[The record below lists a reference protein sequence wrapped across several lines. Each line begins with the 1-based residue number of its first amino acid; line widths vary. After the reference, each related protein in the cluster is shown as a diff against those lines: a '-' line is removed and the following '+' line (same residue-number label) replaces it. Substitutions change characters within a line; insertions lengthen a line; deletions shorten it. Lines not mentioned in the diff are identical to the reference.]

1 MSNCIHRGL
10 NLFFLSASL
19 ILSIALL
26 AAACSGGGDGDSGSG
41 ETPAADETSADDADN
56 AGPASFD
63 ISMGDTLEPEV
74 TNFFELNQFTVSPG
88 QEVTFNITN
97 DGAAIHNMRIDG
109 GDGEYDTDDDTV
121 SDPDLFQ
128 AGDDGTLVWTAPDEA
143 GEIIFRCDF
152 HPIDMVG
159 TISVG

>member
-1 MSNCIHRGL
+1 MFNSEHRGL

-26 AAACSGGGDGDSGSG
+26 TAACSSGGGDGDG
-41 ETPAADETSADDADN
+41 ETPAADETLADGTDN
-56 AGPASFD
+56 AGPVSFD
-63 ISMGDTLEPEV
+63 ISLGD
-74 TNFFELNQFTVSPG
+74 NFFEANEFTLSPG

-97 DGAAIHNMRIDG
+97 NGSAVHNMRVDG

-128 AGDDGTLVWTAPDEA
+128 AGDTGTLVWTAP
-143 GEIIFRCDF
+143 GETGTIIFRCDF
-152 HPIDMVG
+152 HPTEMTG
-159 TISVG
+159 AISLE